1 LDAQELKRAYQ
12 SLPPLEEGNSFWR
25 ERRAELRQRIAAD
38 DPTEFLTWPTITS
51 TMFVGEA
58 PYIRDQYD
66 ALMRDDI
73 DRWRKAIREDEIGQ
87 PARLSYA
94 PDTSGNLVR
103 QAYCLILW
111 EMVTGKNISNL
122 KSIIEIGG
130 GYGAMAKI
138 ARRAGFEGKYMIYDL
153 PELSLLQEFY
163 LSACGI
169 EAEFRG
175 PTGRHRR
182 PNLLIALWSLSE
194 MSKQD
199 IDSVLD
205 NLTPAGILI
214 ASNTSDMTNDFKA
227 RFKGVTDIPLHEAL
241 ASNLLIR

>member
-1 LDAQELKRAYQ
+1 LDTQELRRAYQ
-12 SLPPLEEGNSFWR
+12 SLPPLEAGDSFWR
-25 ERRAELRQRIAAD
+25 DRRSELRQRIAAD
-38 DPTEFLTWPTITS
+38 DPAEFLIWPTITS

-58 PYIRDQYD
+58 PYIREQYD
-66 ALMRDDI
+66 ALTRDDI
-73 DRWRKAIREDEIGQ
+73 DRWHKAIREDEIGK

-94 PDTSGNLVR
+94 PNISGNLVR
-103 QAYCLILW
+103 QAYCLMLW
-111 EMVTGKNISNL
+111 EMFTSKNLSDM

-130 GYGAMAKI
+130 GYGAMAKV
-138 ARRAGFEGKYMIYDL
+138 ARRAGFEGCYTIYDL

-175 PTGRHRR
+175 PMGRHRR

-194 MSKQD
+194 MSNQD
-199 IDSVLD
+199 VDAILD
-205 NLTPAGILI
+205 GLMPDGILI
-214 ASNTSDMTNDFKA
+214 ASNTGDTTNDLKA
-227 RFKGVTDIPLHEAL
+227 RFKVTIDYPLSEDL